1 MTYRPFTF
9 NGTIFT
15 KTTKTTKALKREAAI
30 RFCNHYNARHRL
42 DAVQLISMMLGFG
55 LVVHGMFV

>member
-1 MTYRPFTF
+1 MKYYRPFNF
-9 NGTIFT
+9 NATIF
-15 KTTKTTKALKREAAI
+15 TKTTKALKREAAI

-55 LVVHGMFV
+55 LVISHSIFV